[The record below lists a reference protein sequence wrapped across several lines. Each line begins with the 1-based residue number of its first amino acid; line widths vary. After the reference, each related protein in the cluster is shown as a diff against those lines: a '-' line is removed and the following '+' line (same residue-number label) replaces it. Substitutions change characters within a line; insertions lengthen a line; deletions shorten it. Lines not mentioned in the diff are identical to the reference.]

1 MIGRVLGHHR
11 IREQIGSGGMGDVY
25 LARDE
30 RLERDVALKVLR
42 AGALADHAARRRF
55 RKEALALSRLNHPN
69 IETVHEFDTHD
80 DIDYLVMEYV
90 AGVTLSDTLA
100 GSTLSEHDLLSLGS
114 QLAEGLAAAHAE
126 GVVHL
131 DLKPGNLR
139 VTPDGR
145 LKILDFGLARL
156 LAPETVAG
164 EAITK
169 TLTQAHVVAGT
180 LPYMA
185 PEQVAGQPVD
195 LRTDIWAAG
204 VVLYEMATGR
214 PPFEGKLSTALA
226 AEIQVK
232 APPPPGSIRAGLP
245 PALEQIILKCLEKD
259 PDLRYQSARDLRA
272 DFRRAGVASTAGP
285 ASAGTPLTPIRNR
298 PGRGQLLRRLPAWGL
313 VLLLVVTAGTIIG
326 VTLQVMRR
334 QGGPAVASAPA
345 ITSLA
350 VLPLSDL
357 SDQPEPGYVAEAL
370 HEAVI
375 TELSKISA
383 LRVISRTSTLRYKG
397 TDTPLPKIAE
407 ELNVDA
413 ILEGSVLRSGSRLRV
428 TAQLMQAD
436 PERHLWVDSF
446 ERELTD
452 VLYLTSD
459 IAHSVASQIR
469 VTLTPAEKTSLAQ
482 ARPVDPR
489 AYELYAVGRHQWN
502 QRTLEGY
509 RRALDSYQ
517 QALVR
522 DAGYALVH
530 AAIGDAYMLLG
541 EQGGMPQAEARP
553 LAAAAIRKAL
563 ELDSNLSEAHASLG
577 HFRFYYEWNWAGAES
592 AFTRAIE
599 LNPGHVAAHQGYG
612 RALGF
617 LGRRDD
623 AVRELQRARDLDP
636 LSVVVNAYLGQ
647 VYFFFRQYDR
657 AGERLQWTLTLNP
670 DHPLIHHN
678 LGELYLGQG
687 RYGDAIEH
695 LEKSVE
701 RAGEASTH
709 YLAILGCAY
718 ARGNQRSKALTI
730 LSELTARSK
739 RRLGSGFDLAG
750 LHVALGDLPSAMAS
764 LEHGYEQRDLWLA
777 ELKGWPWFDGL
788 AREPRFQTLLRRMNF
803 PAASNVE

>member
-1 MIGRVLGHHR
+1 MIGSVLGHHR

-80 DIDYLVMEYV
+80 GIDYLVMEYV

-100 GSTLSEHDLLSLGS
+100 VSSLTEKELLSLGL

-131 DLKPGNLR
+131 DSKPGNLR

-156 LAPETVAG
+156 LAPETGAG
-164 EAITK
+164 ADITK
-169 TLTQAHVVAGT
+169 TLTDVHVVAGT

-185 PEQVAGQPVD
+185 PEQLAGQPVD
-195 LRTDIWAAG
+195 HRTDIWAAG

-214 PPFEGKLSTALA
+214 RPFEGTSSAALA

-232 APPPPGSIRAGLP
+232 APTPPGSIRAGFP
-245 PALEQIILKCLEKD
+245 PALERIILKCLEKD

-272 DFRRAGVASTAGP
+272 DFLRAGVASSAGP
-285 ASAGTPLTPIRNR
+285 AATGTPVPSSPYRL
-298 PGRGQLLRRLPAWGL
+298 GRGQLRRSMPAWGL
-313 VLLLVVTAGTIIG
+313 VLLVVVAAGAIIG

-334 QGGPAVASAPA
+334 PGGPAGASAPA

-357 SDQPEPGYVAEAL
+357 SGQPEPGYVAEAL

-375 TELSKISA
+375 TELSKIRA

-407 ELNVDA
+407 ELDVDA
-413 ILEGSVLRSGSRLRV
+413 ILEGSVLRSGGRLRV
-428 TAQLMQAD
+428 TAQLMQVD

-446 ERELTD
+446 ERDLTD

-459 IAHSVASQIR
+459 IARSVASQIR

-482 ARPVDPR
+482 ARQVDAR

-509 RRALDSYQ
+509 RRALDSFQ
-517 QALVR
+517 QALAR
-522 DAGYALVH
+522 DPGNALVH

-541 EQGGMPQAEARP
+541 EQGGIPQAEARP
-553 LAAAAIRKAL
+553 LAAAAIQKAL
-563 ELDSNLSEAHASLG
+563 ELDGNLSEAHGSLG
-577 HFRFYYEWNWAGAES
+577 HFRFYYEWDWAGAER

-599 LNPGHVAAHQGYG
+599 LNPGHVAARQGYG
-612 RALGF
+612 RVLGF

-623 AVRELQRARDLDP
+623 AFRELQRARELDP
-636 LSVVVNAYLGQ
+636 LSVFVNAYLGQ

-657 AGERLQWTLTLNP
+657 AGERLQWALGLNP
-670 DHPLIHHN
+670 DHPLVHHN

-687 RYGDAIEH
+687 RYADAIEH
-695 LEKSVE
+695 LEESV
-701 RAGEASTH
+701 AGAAEPSTH
-709 YLAILGCAY
+709 YLAMLGSAL
-718 ARGNQRSKALTI
+718 ARGNQRSRALTI
-730 LSELTARSK
+730 LDDLTARLK
-739 RRLGSGFDLAG
+739 RGLGSGFDLAS
-750 LHVALGDLPSAMAS
+750 LHAALGDVPSAMAA
-764 LEHGYEQRDLWLA
+764 LERGYEQRDAWLA
-777 ELKGWPWFDGL
+777 ELQGWPWFDGL
-788 AREPRFQTLLRRMNF
+788 AREPRFQALLRRMNF
-803 PAASNVE
+803 PPASDVP